1 MNKNKLTLLIDGNW
15 LLMSRMSVLVK
26 KFDKTNPNPVKQE
39 ASNEFETLLAKSLN
53 VIINQFKDIDNIILM
68 ADGGSWRK
76 KLLIPQCLQN
86 TTYKG
91 NRTQAIELDWDYIYK
106 PFNKFFKKC
115 ESLGITCCRY
125 EDCEGDDWAWYW
137 SRRLNDDGINCII
150 WTSDNDIKQLIQYNS
165 DSRAF
170 TAWYNS
176 KNGLYLPASINQD
189 YTDSIEFFMRPQF
202 LYNNILENLRHK
214 QSNTHY
220 EDPNKII
227 LDKIFNGD
235 AGDNIKPVVK
245 YSKNNR
251 LYKLTK
257 KEYNAVLNHFNINTI
272 DDLKKSYKEIS
283 QYISNLKNIKPH
295 HIDSSDIYDMLLYNT
310 KLVWLHEETIPETL
324 IAAMNQFEYKYYD
337 VDYIRSNYTIL
348 LDDDVDVMNIF
359 ESIK

>member
-1 MNKNKLTLLIDGNW
+1 
-15 LLMSRMSVLVK
+15 MSRMSVLIK
-26 KFDKTNPNPVKQE
+26 KFDKNNSNPVKQA

-176 KNGLYLPASINQD
+176 KNGLTAFGMGD
-189 YTDSIEFFMRPQF
+189 KF
-202 LYNNILENLRHK
+202 LLERLVPLIREH
-214 QSNTHY
+214 
-220 EDPNKII
+220 
-227 LDKIFNGD
+227 IFN
-235 AGDNIKPVVK
+235 NEIKVYKNFKVGNPLEEVN
-245 YSKNNR
+245 SKDITKMR
-251 LYKLTK
+251 L
-257 KEYNAVLNHFNINTI
+257 
-272 DDLKKSYKEIS
+272 
-283 QYISNLKNIKPH
+283 NL
-295 HIDSSDIYDMLLYNT
+295 
-310 KLVWLHEETIPETL
+310 
-324 IAAMNQFEYKYYD
+324 
-337 VDYIRSNYTIL
+337 
-348 LDDDVDVMNIF
+348 
-359 ESIK
+359 